1 MGIKANMS
9 SILTLDKIIT
19 FLFTACSPC
28 FFYCYAGTQ
37 RFFFHTWAF
46 MYQNCCRFETSF
58 FFLLGNL
65 LNIVS
70 KAVFLILCF
79 GTNVHVS
86 GWYFVSNHANV
97 FSVSFNN
104 FDLLV
109 ANAGRS

>member
-37 RFFFHTWAF
+37 RFFFIHGHLCTRIAVDLKLV
-46 MYQNCCRFETSF
+46 

-79 GTNVHVS
+79 GTKVHVS